1 MKKLKVTKLHG
12 TFLAMNLLPIILMGL
27 VITIFS
33 ANRFAASMYHE
44 VQGGLKDLCNTIQ
57 VTIDELYPGAYHV
70 EETEDAKSATTSST
84 GGLVLA
90 LKRAFLLLAQKGGIA
105 STFTGP
111 L

>member
-57 VTIDELYPGAYHV
+57 VTIDELVSRSISCGRNGRCNLFYEG
-70 EETEDAKSATTSST
+70 
-84 GGLVLA
+84 
-90 LKRAFLLLAQKGGIA
+90 RAC
-105 STFTGP
+105 P
-111 L
+111 

>member
-1 MKKLKVTKLHG
+1 MIRENGMKKLKVTKLHG

-70 EETEDAKSATTSST
+70 EETEDAIY
-84 GGLVLA
+84 
-90 LKRAFLLLAQKGGIA
+90 FMKGVGIM
-105 STFTGP
+105 S
-111 L
+111 

>member
-1 MKKLKVTKLHG
+1 MIRENGMKKLKVTKLHG

-70 EETEDAKSATTSST
+70 EETEDAIYFMNKFIS
-84 GGLVLA
+84 LDA
-90 LKRAFLLLAQKGGIA
+90 LLFV
-105 STFTGP
+105 P